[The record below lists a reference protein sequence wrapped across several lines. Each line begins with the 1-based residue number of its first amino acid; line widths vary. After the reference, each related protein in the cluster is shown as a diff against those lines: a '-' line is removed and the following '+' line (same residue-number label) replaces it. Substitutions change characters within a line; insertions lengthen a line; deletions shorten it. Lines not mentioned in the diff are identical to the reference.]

1 MSDKESKLIKLVLAI
16 RRSGVD
22 IEKIYNEEVL
32 NDDSVSESKM
42 PTSMNKTSRM

>member
-1 MSDKESKLIKLVLAI
+1 MSEKEAKLIKLVLAI

-32 NDDSVSESKM
+32 NDDSADEQGQSSLKK
-42 PTSMNKTSRM
+42 S